1 MISKTMKHHILFI
14 ISICALSACKDQQG
28 ARDFYHNISETVK
41 PWTHNNFDNAEDKFT
56 FALFSDLTGGERDR
70 IYEVAVAQLN
80 LLRTELIVN
89 VGDLIAGGSD
99 DPAEWHRQWD
109 SFDTRADRARAPVF
123 YTGGNHDLTGE
134 MARDVW
140 EKRLGQRY
148 YHFVYK
154 NVLFLVLDTED
165 YTSERAAEIEQ
176 IRNKAILIFKNE
188 GEEAY
193 AKTEYASLHE
203 RVSGEISKTQSDY
216 FLNAI
221 ADNKDVR
228 QTFIMM
234 HKPAWKA
241 EGELYFSAIE
251 KALAN
256 QSYFVING
264 HTHVYNHMKRLGRD
278 YINLATTGGSQF
290 PEKGRSMDQVT
301 LVTVDNN
308 GVDIANVLLA
318 GILDK
323 TGKVPLKGDAL
334 CFEKDLCN

>member
-1 MISKTMKHHILFI
+1 MKHYILFI
-14 ISICALSACKDQQG
+14 ICIFALSACMEKTEPPVFD
-28 ARDFYHNISETVK
+28 HNISETVQ

-56 FALFSDLTGGERDR
+56 FALFSDLTGGERDG

-80 LLRTELIVN
+80 LLRPELIVN

-99 DPAEWHRQWD
+99 GPAEWNRQWD
-109 SFDTRADRARAPVF
+109 SFDERADRARAPVF
-123 YTGGNHDLTGE
+123 YTGGNHDLTGK

-140 EKRLGQRY
+140 EERLGQRY

-154 NVLFLVLDTED
+154 HVLFLVLDTED
-165 YTSERAAEIEQ
+165 YTLERAVEIEQ
-176 IRNKAILIFKNE
+176 IRNEAVLIFKNE
-188 GEEAY
+188 GEEAFS
-193 AKTEYASLHE
+193 KTEYANLSE
-203 RVSGEISKTQSDY
+203 RESGKISKDQSDY
-216 FLNAI
+216 FLKAI
-221 ADNKDVR
+221 QENSDVR

-234 HKPAWKA
+234 HKPAWEA
-241 EGELYFSAIE
+241 EDEVYFSAIE
-251 KALAN
+251 QALAN
-256 QSYFVING
+256 QSYSVFYG
-264 HTHVYNHMKRLGRD
+264 HTHVYNHMERLGRD

-290 PEKGRSMDQVT
+290 PEKGRSMDHVT

-323 TGKVPLKGDAL
+323 TGKVPLKGDSL

>member
-1 MISKTMKHHILFI
+1 MKHCISFI
-14 ISICALSACKDQQG
+14 ICIFTFNACVDG
-28 ARDFYHNISETVK
+28 AKSPVFDHNIPKSVK
-41 PWTHNNFDNAEDKFT
+41 PWTHTNFDNAEDKFT

-80 LLRTELIVN
+80 LLRPELIVN

-99 DPAEWHRQWD
+99 DPTEWNRQWD
-109 SFDTRADRARAPVF
+109 SFDERADRALAPVF
-123 YTGGNHDLTGE
+123 YTGGNHDLTGK

-140 EKRLGQRY
+140 AERLGQRY

-176 IRNKAILIFKNE
+176 IRNEAILIFKND
-188 GEEAY
+188 GEEAF

-203 RVSGEISKTQSDY
+203 RVSGKISKTQSDY

-221 ADNKDVR
+221 AENKDVR
-228 QTFIMM
+228 QTFLMM
-234 HKPAWKA
+234 HKPVWEA
-241 EGELYFSAIE
+241 EDETYFSAIE

-256 QSYFVING
+256 QSYFVFHG
-264 HTHVYNHMKRLGRD
+264 HTHVYNHIKRLGRD

-290 PEKGRSMDQVT
+290 PEKGRSMDHVT

-308 GVDIANVLLA
+308 GVDIANVLLS

-323 TGKVPLKGDAL
+323 TGKVPLKGDTL
-334 CFEKDLCN
+334 CFEKDPRN